1 MAVRPGLEGG
11 CRGGGAGRVAAQ
23 FDVSLRGLDVVDHGA
38 ELVDEAHQGHVH
50 TLADGLAGG
59 GEVTVEGVVVTTVE
73 VVEGQGNCGGTL
85 WGAGRLLH
93 HHRVH
98 AERLDQ
104 QSWLE
109 FEWRK
114 VHHALSV

>member
-11 CRGGGAGRVAAQ
+11 CWGGGAGRVAAQ
-23 FDVSLRGLDVVDHGA
+23 FDVGLRGLDVVDHGA
-38 ELVDEAHQGHVH
+38 ELVDETHQGHVH

-59 GEVTVEGVVVTTVE
+59 GEVAVEGVVVTTVE
-73 VVEGQGNCGGTL
+73 VVEREGDCSGTL
-85 WGAGRLLH
+85 RSAGRLLH

-98 AERLDQ
+98 TERLDQ
-104 QSWLE
+104 QGWLE
-109 FEWRK
+109 LEWRK